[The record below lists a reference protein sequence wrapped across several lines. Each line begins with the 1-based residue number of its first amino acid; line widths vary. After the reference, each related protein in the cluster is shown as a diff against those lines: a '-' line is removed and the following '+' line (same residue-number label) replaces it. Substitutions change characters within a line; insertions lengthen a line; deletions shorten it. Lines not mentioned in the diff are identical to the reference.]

1 MSYIQGVDRNQMGL
15 PSYIEDMVSYDN
27 PIRVIDA
34 FVDSLDLSELGF
46 SKNTPA
52 STGRPAYDP
61 KDLLKLYIYG
71 YFNRI
76 RSSRRLMLECT
87 RNIELFFLLRMLTP
101 DFRTI
106 ADFRKENA
114 EAIRGVFRKFTKLCI
129 DLKLY
134 SNVLLAIDGSK
145 FRAVNGNK
153 KMYNDEILKSKL
165 EHIDHKLK
173 EYLQRMDK
181 LDNIED
187 SHSQEKKQM
196 SDCDENEN
204 EQSVLEEKIQILNS
218 RKERY
223 EAYRKEIKE
232 GGETQK
238 LVTDPQARMM
248 HSHKDG
254 FHCCYNIQT
263 AVDSKN
269 HIIWDYQV
277 TNHINDQGIL
287 LDFSKQIKSTL
298 NRPFIKLL
306 ADKGYD
312 CKEEILNCIMDGNLV
327 YVGFKDDKE
336 ERLFSIDYIPQTIT
350 DKMRFS
356 NNAEDISACLH
367 AGILPNVYENANL
380 AVEVKS
386 IGEVGAFT
394 RGDDKS
400 FVICPMGNKLYK
412 TKDKNNGMVY
422 VSRPAC
428 RTCTNRCTPS
438 NHHKEVFF
446 GPESCC
452 VAARMY
458 GNDKAI
464 NLPPS
469 GFKPTNS
476 FYKKNPI
483 QRTVL
488 LRIRDDASKQKERLC
503 ISEHPF
509 GTVKWYH
516 GSHYVL
522 CKGIQKVTAEL
533 GLSFLA
539 FFPQLQL
546 QWKNGQHS
554 EAEEQT
560 LSALHIT

>member
-1 MSYIQGVDRNQMGL
+1 MAYIQGINRNQMCL
-15 PSYIEDMVSYDN
+15 PSYIEDMVSSTN

-34 FVDSLDLSELGF
+34 FVDSLDLSTLGF
-46 SKNTPA
+46 SKHAPA
-52 STGRPAYDP
+52 ATGRPPYDP

-76 RSSRRLMLECT
+76 RSSRKLMVECT
-87 RNIELFFLLRMLTP
+87 RNIELFFLLCMLTP

-114 EAIRGVFRKFTKLCI
+114 KAIRNVFREFTKLCI
-129 DLKLY
+129 NLKLY
-134 SNVLLAIDGSK
+134 EDELLAIDGSK

-165 EHIDHKLK
+165 DRIENKVN
-173 EYLQRMDK
+173 EYLQRMDE
-181 LDNIED
+181 LDTFEEAPIL
-187 SHSQEKKQM
+187 
-196 SDCDENEN
+196 
-204 EQSVLEEKIQILNS
+204 EQKIQILNE
-218 RKERY
+218 RKELY
-223 EAYRKEIKE
+223 HSYLDEIKE
-232 GGETQK
+232 SGEKQK

-254 FHCCYNIQT
+254 FHCCYNVQT

-287 LDFSKQIKSTL
+287 LDFSKQIKSTV
-298 NRPFIKLL
+298 NKPFLKLL

-312 CKEEILNCIMDGNLV
+312 CKEEILNCIMDGNLA

-336 ERLFSIDYIPQTIT
+336 ERLFTIDYIPKTIT
-350 DKMRFS
+350 NQIKAS
-356 NNAEDISACLH
+356 NKTEDIKVCLH
-367 AGILPNVYENANL
+367 AGILPKVYENANI
-380 AVEVKS
+380 AIEVKS

-394 RGDDKS
+394 RGENKD
-400 FVICPMGNKLYK
+400 FVICPMGHKLHK
-412 TKDKNNGMVY
+412 TKEKNNGIVY
-422 VSRPAC
+422 VSRPTC
-428 RTCTNRCTPS
+428 RQCTNRCTAS
-438 NHHKEVFF
+438 KRHKEVFF
-446 GPESCC
+446 GPQSSC

-458 GNDKAI
+458 GNEKSI

-469 GFKPTNS
+469 DFKPTNS

-483 QRTVL
+483 ERTVL
-488 LRIRDDASKQKERLC
+488 IRMRDDVLKQKERLC

-516 GSHYVL
+516 GAHYVL
-522 CKGIQKVTAEL
+522 CKGIEKVTAEL
-533 GLSFLA
+533 GLSFVAYNLRRVIN
-539 FFPQLQL
+539 LVGTERIL
-546 QWKNGQHS
+546 RELRG
-554 EAEEQT
+554 
-560 LSALHIT
+560 

>member
-1 MSYIQGVDRNQMGL
+1 MSYIQGVDRNQMCL
-15 PSYIEDMVSYDN
+15 PSYIEDMISSDN

-34 FVDSLDLSELGF
+34 FVHSLDLSQLGF
-46 SKNTPA
+46 SKNSPA

-87 RNIELFFLLRMLTP
+87 RNIELFFLLCMLTP

-114 EAIRGVFRKFTKLCI
+114 KAIRNVFREFTNLCI
-129 DLKLY
+129 NLKLY
-134 SNVLLAIDGSK
+134 ESELLAIDGSK

-165 EHIDHKLK
+165 ERIDNKLM
-173 EYLQRMDK
+173 EYLQRMDQ
-181 LDNIED
+181 LDHLEEETP
-187 SHSQEKKQM
+187 QENNDMLTFNEK
-196 SDCDENEN
+196 EN
-204 EQSVLEEKIQILNS
+204 EQSVLEGKMQALNS
-218 RKERY
+218 RKELY
-223 EAYRKEIKE
+223 ESYLKEIKE
-232 GGETQK
+232 SGEKQK
-238 LVTDPQARMM
+238 LVTDPEARMM

-277 TNHINDQGIL
+277 TNHVNDQGIL
-287 LDFSKQIKSTL
+287 LDFSRQIKSTV
-298 NRPFIKLL
+298 NKPFIKLL

-312 CKEEILNCIMDGNLV
+312 CKEEILNCLMDGNLT

-336 ERLFSIDYIPQTIT
+336 ERLFTIDYIPKTIT
-350 DKMRFS
+350 DKTKAS
-356 NNAEDISACLH
+356 NKIEDIRTCLH
-367 AGILPNVYENANL
+367 AGILPKVYENANL
-380 AVEVKS
+380 AVEVKNL
-386 IGEVGAFT
+386 GEVGAFT
-394 RGDDKS
+394 RGDDKN
-400 FVICPMGNKLYK
+400 FVTCPMGNKLHK
-412 TKDKNNGMVY
+412 TKEKNNGMVY

-428 RTCTNRCTPS
+428 RQCTNRCTS
-438 NHHKEVFF
+438 SKRHKEVFF
-446 GPESCC
+446 GPESSC

-458 GNDKAI
+458 GDEKAV

-469 GFKPTNS
+469 DFKPTNS
-476 FYKKNPI
+476 FYKKDPVK
-483 QRTVL
+483 RTVL
-488 LRIRDDASKQKERLC
+488 LKIRDDASKQKERLC

-516 GSHYVL
+516 GAHYVL
-522 CKGIQKVTAEL
+522 CKGIEKVTAEL
-533 GLSFLA
+533 GLSFVAYNLKRVIN
-539 FFPQLQL
+539 LVGTERIL
-546 QWKNGQHS
+546 RELRG
-554 EAEEQT
+554 
-560 LSALHIT
+560 

>member
-1 MSYIQGVDRNQMGL
+1 MSYIQGVDRNQMCL
-15 PSYIEDMVSYDN
+15 PSYIEDMVSSDN
-27 PIRVIDA
+27 PIRVVDA
-34 FVDSLDLSELGF
+34 FVDSLDLLQVGF
-46 SKNTPA
+46 SKNSPA
-52 STGRPAYDP
+52 STGRPAYNP

-76 RSSRRLMLECT
+76 RSSRKLMLECT
-87 RNIELFFLLRMLTP
+87 RNIELFFLLCMLTP

-114 EAIRGVFRKFTKLCI
+114 KAIRNVFREFTKLCI
-129 DLKLY
+129 NLKLY
-134 SNVLLAIDGSK
+134 ESELLAIDGSK

-165 EHIDHKLK
+165 DRIDNKLN
-173 EYLQRMDK
+173 EYLQRMDE
-181 LDNIED
+181 LDTLEEEPLLEQKD
-187 SHSQEKKQM
+187 TLESG
-196 SDCDENEN
+196 ENEKY
-204 EQSVLEEKIQILNS
+204 VLNEKIQILNE
-218 RKERY
+218 RKELY
-223 EAYRKEIKE
+223 ESYRKEIKE
-232 GGETQK
+232 SGEKQK
-238 LVTDPQARMM
+238 LVTDPEARMM

-277 TNHINDQGIL
+277 TNHVNDQGIL
-287 LDFSKQIKSTL
+287 LDFSRQIKSTV
-298 NRPFIKLL
+298 NMPFIKLL

-312 CKEEILNCIMDGNLV
+312 CKEEILNCIMDGNLA

-336 ERLFSIDYIPQTIT
+336 ERLFTIDYIPKTIT
-350 DKMRFS
+350 DKMKAS
-356 NNAEDISACLH
+356 NKTKDIRACLH
-367 AGILPNVYENANL
+367 AGIFPKVYENANL
-380 AVEVKS
+380 AIEVKN

-400 FVICPMGNKLYK
+400 FVTCPMGNTLHK
-412 TKDKNNGMVY
+412 TKEKNNGMVY

-428 RTCTNRCTPS
+428 RQCTNRCTPS
-438 NHHKEVFF
+438 KRHKEVFF
-446 GPESCC
+446 GPESSC

-458 GNDKAI
+458 GNEKAI

-483 QRTVL
+483 ERTVL
-488 LRIRDDASKQKERLC
+488 IRMRDDVSKQKERLC

-516 GSHYVL
+516 GAHYVL
-522 CKGIQKVTAEL
+522 CKSIEKVTAEL

-539 FFPQLQL
+539 YNLRRAINL
-546 QWKNGQHS
+546 VGT
-554 EAEEQT
+554 ERILRE
-560 LSALHIT
+560 LRG